1 MCQFYLQKCIQL
13 FIDEVSDM
21 IAKVFPTNV
30 ALQLNKLSTR
40 IREQFVVVSEL
51 ECGAHAA
58 LADGAIEDI
67 TKMREPWFAPRTMRE
82 PRFAARTK
90 NIFTGSRREPFSKL
104 C

>member
-1 MCQFYLQKCIQL
+1 
-13 FIDEVSDM
+13 M

-58 LADGAIEDI
+58 LADGAIDYWYFDETDSKCYLGELNAGSTAFEDA
-67 TKMREPWFAPRTMRE
+67 TKVDVKLKRSEY
-82 PRFAARTK
+82 
-90 NIFTGSRREPFSKL
+90 FSIEKMNTV
-104 C
+104 